1 MSDIRKSLESLA
13 NTIEKLEESKNQKP
27 VIHDRS
33 LSGNKITGGKITAFS
48 SQGIEDKANTPVLT
62 IDNNGI
68 HSRRAFIEIIE
79 GTLTIQGDLDL
90 KGNLISDDLN
100 KAFDNK
106 STLELVDSKKSTFDE
121 GILWRNK
128 NHTSQLVLKDNPHR
142 IWTNENFDLAKNRE
156 YRIAN
161 QTVLTENSLG
171 SSISES
177 KLKTVGRLRGLDTAG
192 TVTVGDVIRLDCE
205 NENISIGTEDPTGF
219 FTIDSFD
226 HKFVIDYDNT
236 GYKLGT
242 YSSSNFAIT
251 TDDVARI
258 TINATGKITIEE
270 DSVFKKSLSIGAK
283 NPLPDVDLTI
293 AGALR
298 FQNTKHERLSDIP
311 ESGNYQKGDVVW
323 NTDPKPT
330 GFIGWVCVREGTPGE
345 WKGFGQISS

>member
-13 NTIEKLEESKNQKP
+13 DSIEKLQEPKNQKP
-27 VIHDRS
+27 VIYDRA

-48 SQGIEDKANTPVLT
+48 SQGIEDKANTTVLT
-62 IDNNGI
+62 VDNNGI

-90 KGNLISDDLN
+90 KGNLISESLN
-100 KAFDNK
+100 KSFDNK
-106 STLELVDSKKSTFDE
+106 STLELIDSEKSTFDE

-128 NHTSQLVLKDNPHR
+128 KHTSQLVLKDNPHR
-142 IWTNENFDLAKNRE
+142 IWTNENIDLAKTKE

-161 QTVLTENSLG
+161 QTVLSENALG

-177 KLKTVGRLRGLDTAG
+177 KLKTVGRLRSLSTAG
-192 TVTVGDVIRLDCE
+192 PVTVGDTIRLDCE

-226 HKFVIDYDNT
+226 HKFVIDYDDA

-242 YSSSNFAIT
+242 YSNSNFSIS

-258 TINATGKITIEE
+258 SINATGKITVEE
-270 DSVFKKSLSIGAK
+270 DSVFKKTLSVGAK
-283 NPLPDVDLTI
+283 NPLPDVDLTV
-293 AGALR
+293 AGAIR
-298 FQNTKHERLSDIP
+298 FQNTKHERLSNTP

-330 GFIGWVCVREGTPGE
+330 GFVGWVCIREGTPGE
-345 WKGFGQISS
+345 WKGFGQISA